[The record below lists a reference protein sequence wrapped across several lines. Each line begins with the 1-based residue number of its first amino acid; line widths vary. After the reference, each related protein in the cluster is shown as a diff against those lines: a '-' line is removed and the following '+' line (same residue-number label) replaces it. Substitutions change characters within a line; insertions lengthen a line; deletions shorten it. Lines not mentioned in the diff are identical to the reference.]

1 MVPEINRRHLKHIQ
15 FPLYVLPGEGLEY
28 RDGLVLW
35 QDLVIDDK
43 NMPGETLGVRRLQTP
58 HKLMR
63 LKKVVFTVA
72 EMLAS
77 NSLLFIDYK
86 GRTFRYKKTMF
97 GSIEYKKIRCI
108 EIKERYSLLYALGVV
123 LPFVI
128 QRPPQ
133 AGESWVGILY
143 VFNRP
148 WVIYELSET
157 KNPSSRKK
165 I

>member
-1 MVPEINRRHLKHIQ
+1 MVPEINRRHLKHIH
-15 FPLYVLPGEGLEY
+15 FPLYVLPGEDVEY

-43 NMPGETLGVRRLQTP
+43 NMPGETLGLRRLQTP
-58 HKLMR
+58 HSLLR

-77 NSLLFIDYK
+77 TSLVFIDYK

-97 GSIEYKKIRCI
+97 GRVEYKKIRRI
-108 EIKERYSLLYALGVV
+108 EIKENYSLLYALGVV

-143 VFNRP
+143 VFNSP
-148 WVIYELSET
+148 WVIYKISDIQE
-157 KNPSSRKK
+157 PSSRKK